1 MEENNEQD
9 NLKQNDDNHLLKAV
23 VDVIGLLVCSN
34 NKSSLFFLGKKSLI
48 DDIQTSIKKS

>member
-9 NLKQNDDNHLLKAV
+9 NFKQNDDDHLLKAV
-23 VDVIGLLVCSN
+23 VDMIGMLVCPN

-48 DDIQTSIKKS
+48 DDILTSIKIS